1 MQVIVIACYYL
12 HDASNE
18 FHEESI
24 MQNRVVWFDIPV
36 SDLDRAKEFYSNV
49 FDVKLIDNEMGPNK
63 MSMFPFEPGVASGA
77 LVQGPDYKPSA
88 EGTIIY
94 LNGGEDLSVPLSR
107 VEAAGGTVLLDK
119 MDIGAYG
126 FIAYFLD
133 TEGNKVAIHSMS

>member
-1 MQVIVIACYYL
+1 MELAVKSFTTPFLMKYSVKPQIQRLYYSL
-12 HDASNE
+12 IWTRIYYFLVAE
-18 FHEESI
+18 G
-24 MQNRVVWFDIPV
+24 
-36 SDLDRAKEFYSNV
+36 FYSKV

-88 EGTIIY
+88 EGATVY

-107 VEAAGGTVLLDK
+107 VEAAGGTVLVDK
-119 MDIGAYG
+119 MSIGDYG
-126 FIAYFLD
+126 FIVYFLD